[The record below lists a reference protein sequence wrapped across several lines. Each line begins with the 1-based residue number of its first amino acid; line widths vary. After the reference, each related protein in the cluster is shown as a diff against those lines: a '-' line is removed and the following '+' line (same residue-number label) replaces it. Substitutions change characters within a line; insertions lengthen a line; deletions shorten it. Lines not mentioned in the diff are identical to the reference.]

1 MKKWFPWIVAII
13 FAGWALGSLRA
24 PRDKQWAVNEFG
36 KLPVMFGGR
45 VQPIDSLARNSLLQI
60 REKARANFEPWKNW
74 WEKPKLISATEWV
87 MLVMMKP
94 EEADAWP
101 VFRIDNPGVKS
112 LLALPME
119 ADDAKQL
126 DGKHYSWKQ
135 IEPRIEDLRREAGR
149 ANDKEASTQSHYER
163 ALLHLWNSRMIY
175 TRLKNALGPARTG
188 DLQTGLAEFKPK
200 FEAART
206 AITAQMRGEEF
217 DEVPLLWLQ
226 EQMDTPIMVPAP
238 ASTPDKSMDNWKRI
252 PEAVWRSQNEGE
264 QMPEPVQAYAKIA
277 QAYRSNDAPAFN
289 TAVGEYKSWLAS
301 GFAPELGKAAK
312 EHRFNVAE
320 PFYKSLVLYVTAF
333 MIALLY
339 WAMPG
344 ADWLRRGAIACTLV
358 ALAVHSGG
366 LITRMVLEGRPPVT
380 NLYSSAVFIGWGACV
395 LGLLLEKFWRN
406 SIGLVVSTSAG
417 FITLI
422 IAHHLSLSGDT
433 MEMMQAVLDTN
444 FWLAT
449 HVVVVTLGYAA
460 TFVAGF
466 LAITYV
472 VRGIFSE
479 AITPE
484 LNRSLSKMV
493 FGILCFATLFSFV
506 GTVLG
511 GIWADQSWGRFW
523 GWDPKENGALII
535 VLWNA
540 LILHARMGGLVR
552 ERGIMNL
559 AIVGNI
565 VTAWSWF
572 GVNMLGIGL
581 HSYGF
586 MSAAFWWLLGFVGS
600 QLLLI
605 GLGSLPLR
613 YWKSFRNRVPPDDGP
628 KSPKRE
634 QLAPA

>member
-1 MKKWFPWIVAII
+1 MKKWFPWIVAIV
-13 FAGWALGSLRA
+13 FAGWVLGSLRA
-24 PRDKQWAVNEFG
+24 PRDKEWAVNEFG

-45 VQPIDSLARNSLLQI
+45 IQPIDSLARNSLLQI

-74 WEKPKLISATEWV
+74 WEKPKLMSATEWV

-94 EEADAWP
+94 EEADTWP
-101 VFRIDNPGVKS
+101 VFRIDNPDVKG
-112 LLALPME
+112 LLGLPVE

-135 IEPRIEDLRREAGR
+135 IEPKVEELRREAAR
-149 ANDKEASTQSHYER
+149 ANQKEASTQSHYER
-163 ALLHLWNSRMIY
+163 ALLHLWNSRTIY

-188 DLQTGLAEFKPK
+188 DLQAGLAEFKPK
-200 FEAART
+200 FEAAR
-206 AITAQMRGEEF
+206 AAVTAQMRGEQF
-217 DEVPLLWLQ
+217 DETPLHWLQ
-226 EQMDTPIMVPAP
+226 EQLDTPIMVPMP
-238 ASTPDKSMDNWKRI
+238 PEQSHKRTDSWRRI
-252 PEAVWRSQNEGE
+252 PEAVWRTQGEGE
-264 QMPEPVQAYAKIA
+264 PLPPPVEAYAHIA
-277 QAYRSNDAPAFN
+277 KAYRGGDAPAFN
-289 TAVGEYKSWLAS
+289 AAVAEYKAWLAS
-301 GFAPELGKAAK
+301 GFGPELAKAGN
-312 EHRFNVAE
+312 EHRFNIVE

-344 ADWLRRGAIACTLV
+344 AEWLRRGAIACTLV
-358 ALAVHSGG
+358 ALAVHSAG
-366 LITRMVLEGRPPVT
+366 LIARMVLEGRPPVT

-406 SIGLVVSTSAG
+406 SIGIVVSAATG

-449 HVVVVTLGYAA
+449 HVVVVTLGYSS
-460 TFVAGF
+460 TFVAG
-466 LAITYV
+466 LLGITYV
-472 VRGIFSE
+472 VRGIFSK
-479 AITPE
+479 AITPD
-484 LNRSLSKMV
+484 LGRSFSKMV

-552 ERGIMNL
+552 ERGIMNM
-559 AIVGNI
+559 AIAGNV

-586 MSAAFWWLLGFVGS
+586 MSAAFWWLLGFVAS
-600 QLLLI
+600 QLILI
-605 GLGSLPLR
+605 GLGLLPLR
-613 YWKSFRNRVPPDDGP
+613 YWRSFRHQVPEDDGAEP
-628 KSPKRE
+628 PKRG
-634 QLAPA
+634 QPVPA